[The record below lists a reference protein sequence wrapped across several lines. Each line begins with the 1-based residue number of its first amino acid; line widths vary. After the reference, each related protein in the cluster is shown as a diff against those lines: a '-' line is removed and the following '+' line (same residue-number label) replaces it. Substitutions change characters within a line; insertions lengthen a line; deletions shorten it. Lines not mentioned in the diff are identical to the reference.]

1 LKIPFTR
8 PSIGVA
14 EVRAV
19 TRALRERHIG
29 GNGPIS
35 KRVQQRI
42 AQITG
47 SPHALLTPNATQA
60 MELLMIALN
69 IGPGDEVILPSFS
82 FVSMANAVLTRGAT
96 PVFCEIDAGTL
107 NMDPADV
114 ARRLSKRTKM
124 VMPVHYGGIAADLDA
139 LTRLCDDTGA
149 FLFED
154 AAQGIGATWRGQPL
168 GTIAPAGCLSFHETK
183 NLTSGEGGALL
194 IRDTDL
200 FHRAEIV
207 QEKGTNRSAFL
218 RGEVDKYTWV
228 DRGGSYVVAD
238 LLAALLE
245 VQIERRE
252 ELQRRRM
259 DVWKVYYEGFADLE
273 RSGAVARPVVPE
285 HAGHNAHIFFLIA
298 ESHALQRKILA
309 HLKSKD
315 IAATFHFQPLH
326 SSPFALKNLPGVTR
340 DLPHTDRA
348 ALQLVRLPL
357 YSGLSRKDA
366 RRVVAETVA
375 AVAS

>member
-1 LKIPFTR
+1 MY
-8 PSIGVA
+8 
-14 EVRAV
+14 
-19 TRALRERHIG
+19 
-29 GNGPIS
+29 
-35 KRVQQRI
+35 KRQ
-42 AQITG
+42 
-47 SPHALLTPNATQA
+47 
-60 MELLMIALN
+60 
-69 IGPGDEVILPSFS
+69 
-82 FVSMANAVLTRGAT
+82 
-96 PVFCEIDAGTL
+96 
-107 NMDPADV
+107 
-114 ARRLSKRTKM
+114 
-124 VMPVHYGGIAADLDA
+124 
-139 LTRLCDDTGA
+139 
-149 FLFED
+149 
-154 AAQGIGATWRGQPL
+154 
-168 GTIAPAGCLSFHETK
+168 
-183 NLTSGEGGALL
+183 
-194 IRDTDL
+194 
-200 FHRAEIV
+200 V